1 MMTKIKKEMSESYEI
16 ETDCMDG
23 GWETLLHNRQDRP
36 FKGGDVW
43 AGNSMMSRSQQSEEL
58 DEGHTKRRTTQTK
71 AWIQEWVPFLG
82 GQIREP
88 VQLEPSEWG
97 QS

>member
-36 FKGGDVW
+36 FKGGDV
-43 AGNSMMSRSQQSEEL
+43 
-58 DEGHTKRRTTQTK
+58 
-71 AWIQEWVPFLG
+71 
-82 GQIREP
+82 
-88 VQLEPSEWG
+88 
-97 QS
+97 